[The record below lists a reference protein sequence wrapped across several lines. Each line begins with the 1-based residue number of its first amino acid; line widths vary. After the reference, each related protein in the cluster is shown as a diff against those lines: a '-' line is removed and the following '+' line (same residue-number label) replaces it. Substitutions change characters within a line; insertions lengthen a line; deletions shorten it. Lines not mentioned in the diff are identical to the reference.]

1 MAVNLSTAHLFTT
14 VGVHPTRC
22 GEFETPETVSPRDHL
37 DQLLRLVMENREKV
51 IAIGECGLGKEATTR
66 GGGGGG
72 ILRVVVMGWVSAVF
86 VWGKLAFFAL
96 HTDYDRLHFCDK
108 ELQKKSV

>member
-37 DQLLRLVMENREKV
+37 DRLLRLVMENREKV

-66 GGGGGG
+66 GRGGG
-72 ILRVVVMGWVSAVF
+72 IMRVVVMGWVSVVF
-86 VWGKLAFFAL
+86 VCGETRFLSFA
-96 HTDYDRLHFCDK
+96 HRL
-108 ELQKKSV
+108 